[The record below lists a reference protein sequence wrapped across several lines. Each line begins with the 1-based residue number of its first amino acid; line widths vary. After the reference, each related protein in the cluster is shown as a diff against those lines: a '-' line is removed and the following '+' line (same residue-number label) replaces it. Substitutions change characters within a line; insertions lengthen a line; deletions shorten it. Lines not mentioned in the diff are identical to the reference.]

1 MRVYGNLVNRIIE
14 HSTMP
19 TPKPGD
25 GVTIYMWSDRHAGT
39 VTRVSPSGK
48 TVWFT
53 EDKVTEWNNDY
64 GVAYETVPDA
74 PVRVA
79 RLTKK
84 GVWRSGGNGVAFGRR
99 DAYYDRSF

>member
-1 MRVYGNLVNRIIE
+1 MKVYGNLINRISE
-14 HSTMP
+14 HVKMP

-53 EDKVTEWNNDY
+53 EDRVTAWEGDY
-64 GVAYETVPDA
+64 GTAFETVPGA
-74 PVRVA
+74 TERVA
-79 RLTKK
+79 RLRKNGTWK
-84 GVWRSGGNGVAFGRR
+84 SDGNGITFGARNAYR
-99 DAYYDRSF
+99 DPSF